1 MLTNNF
7 AWYSVKIL
15 SELVNEIIYFPAWW
29 YSKGLINLLA
39 ILKKFLINKEKSLAL
54 SVWIKNILRPMYGQ
68 FDWVGMLISFFMRL
82 FQIIVRSLMMIV
94 WLLLAFFILC
104 FWLILPLLVIYEIIF
119 QLFL

>member
-29 YSKGLINLLA
+29 YSTGLVKLTI
-39 ILKKFLINKEKSLAL
+39 ILKKFIINKEKSLAL
-54 SVWIKNILRPMYGQ
+54 MVWVKNIFRPMYGQ
-68 FDWVGMLISFFMRL
+68 YDWAGVLISFGMRV
-82 FQIIVRSLMMIV
+82 FQILVRSIAMIF
-94 WLLLAFFILC
+94 WLLLALFALC